1 MVAKKRELTPAMQAK
16 KAVYRD
22 MILQF
27 YVESADPKALT
38 KPMTYLSKNVIR
50 SVDHNRV
57 TKFFTAKE
65 LAEIQKE
72 ALKLRRERFAPKLAQ
87 IDEALLKSALKGS
100 EKAIRLAYER
110 FEGWSAKNLQPFSGD
125 IGTVVIIERSDN
137 PSAGDNSKGSVS
149 VTINHGEVKKP
160 AEQLKSANPPVDSG
174 EDKAVTNKQEA
185 IPIDINIT
193 TKKRANRRKKPQ
205 KRIPSVTKK
214 PVAPF

>member
-1 MVAKKRELTPAMQAK
+1 MVAKKRELTPVMQAK

-50 SVDHNRV
+50 SSDHNRV
-57 TKFFTAKE
+57 SKFFTVKE

-125 IGTVVIIERSDN
+125 IGTVVIIER
-137 PSAGDNSKGSVS
+137 GDNHSAVRDNQDGIH
-149 VTINHGEVKKP
+149 VTINHGEAKKP
-160 AEQLKSANPPVDSG
+160 VEQLKSANPPVDL
-174 EDKAVTNKQEA
+174 EDNKPSANKQEV
-185 IPIDINIT
+185 IPIDIKIT
-193 TKKRANRRKKPQ
+193 PKKRVSRKKKQQ
-205 KRIPSVTKK
+205 KRIGSVAKK
-214 PVAPF
+214 LVAPF